1 MSIEFKVSNN
11 NRGYKNLSQEFID
24 SNTYEIDLSG
34 NNKYR
39 QIQVKMA
46 NDAFQEGQVIFYLKD
61 KNGNIYKGKMKSKFE
76 KNTSDPFYLRENVKS
91 KARNGTDISNHP
103 FFTCNVKWS
112 KEKLNH
118 NETLEFNE
126 KCKGKF
132 LAKTIVKL

>member
-61 KNGNIYKGKMKSKFE
+61 KNGNIYKGKMKSKFK

-91 KARNGTDISNHP
+91 KAKNGTDISNHP
-103 FFTCNVKWS
+103 FFTCNVKWR

-118 NETLEFNE
+118 NEILEFNE